1 MAEERRSTHRVRISG
16 VRVLYESAAGE
27 RIEAN
32 ALDLGGGGLFV
43 RTAAPLAVGKRI
55 SLEIEVIGETGPW
68 SALGRVVWVREK
80 SEGDGSPPGMGIKLI
95 DADPAVLAALDRLVE
110 TREFTEPGVGKGST
124 PPPAA
129 PVIAVGPERERTLM
143 GVGLAPETS
152 PAPVR
157 PVPSAPL
164 ASSGALG
171 QPARLAPLPREASIA
186 IDLIPRSTKKPV
198 SAPPLPATVVEK
210 RGGGA
215 GRLVVILMLLVVAG
229 VAAYVL
235 LDGFL
240 QPPPTR

>member
-1 MAEERRSTHRVRISG
+1 
-16 VRVLYESAAGE
+16 
-27 RIEAN
+27 
-32 ALDLGGGGLFV
+32 
-43 RTAAPLAVGKRI
+43 
-55 SLEIEVIGETGPW
+55 
-68 SALGRVVWVREK
+68 
-80 SEGDGSPPGMGIKLI
+80 MGIKLI

-157 PVPSAPL
+157 PAASAQSASSAP
-164 ASSGALG
+164 LG
-171 QPARLAPLPREASIA
+171 QPARPAPLPREASIA
-186 IDLIPRSTKKPV
+186 IDLIPRSAKKPV
-198 SAPPLPATVVEK
+198 SAPPPPAKVVEK
-210 RGGGA
+210 RSGA

-229 VAAYVL
+229 IAAYVL

>member
-1 MAEERRSTHRVRISG
+1 MAEERRSTHRIRISG
-16 VRVLYESAAGE
+16 VRVMYESGAAE

-68 SALGRVVWVREK
+68 SAVGRVVWVREK

-143 GVGLAPETS
+143 GVGLASET
-152 PAPVR
+152 APVR
-157 PVPSAPL
+157 PAPSAPL

-171 QPARLAPLPREASIA
+171 QPARPAPLPREASIA
-186 IDLIPRSTKKPV
+186 IDLIPRAAKKPV
-198 SAPPLPATVVEK
+198 SAPPPPATVVEK
-210 RGGGA
+210 RGGA

-229 VAAYVL
+229 IAAYVL

-240 QPPPTR
+240 QPPQTR

>member
-1 MAEERRSTHRVRISG
+1 
-16 VRVLYESAAGE
+16 
-27 RIEAN
+27 
-32 ALDLGGGGLFV
+32 
-43 RTAAPLAVGKRI
+43 
-55 SLEIEVIGETGPW
+55 
-68 SALGRVVWVREK
+68 
-80 SEGDGSPPGMGIKLI
+80 
-95 DADPAVLAALDRLVE
+95 
-110 TREFTEPGVGKGST
+110 
-124 PPPAA
+124 
-129 PVIAVGPERERTLM
+129 
-143 GVGLAPETS
+143 
-152 PAPVR
+152 
-157 PVPSAPL
+157 L